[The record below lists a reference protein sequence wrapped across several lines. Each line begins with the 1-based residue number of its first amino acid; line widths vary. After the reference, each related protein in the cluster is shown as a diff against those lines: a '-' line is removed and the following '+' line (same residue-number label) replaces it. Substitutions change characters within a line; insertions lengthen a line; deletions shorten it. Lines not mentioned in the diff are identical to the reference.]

1 MISGRVLSL
10 LVVGGFALGSC
21 SANIE
26 TADCATRFAEIGQ
39 RFSALTST
47 IDASYVFDAG
57 DRGKNPEF
65 VKASGA
71 LDVVVGDGRQRIA
84 DFERRDFQKR
94 PTILMA
100 EGKTFVGVGATAKS
114 STVAVR
120 QGCSLEPRYGT
131 LRTIRLTSVNPTMS
145 ASATATTTSTKNE
158 R

>member
-1 MISGRVLSL
+1 MIGRALSL
-10 LVVGGFALGSC
+10 LTAGAFALGSC

-26 TADCATRFAEIGQ
+26 TADCATRFAEIAQ
-39 RFSALTST
+39 RFSALTSK

-71 LDVVVGDGRQRIA
+71 LEVVAGDGSQRVA
-84 DFERRDFQKR
+84 DFERRNFKER

-100 EGKTFVGVGATAKS
+100 EGKAFVGVGATAKS
-114 STVAVR
+114 STAAVK
-120 QGCSLEPRYGT
+120 QGCALEPRYGT
-131 LRTIRLTSVNPTMS
+131 LRTIRLTSVNPTLGAS
-145 ASATATTTSTKNE
+145 ASATTTSTKNE